1 MNKKIVY
8 SAFMVLLVLIA
19 GCGKDNYDE
28 PESVLTGHVVYQ
40 GQALQVRGTDEQV
53 RLQFYQDGY
62 AKHDPIDVFITQDG
76 SFTAKLFDGT
86 YKAVT
91 KDGNG
96 PWVNS
101 RDTTVIEVHGN
112 TTHDFEVTPFFTIAD
127 ATISLNETVM
137 DASFTINQV
146 VESATIGRV
155 FLLLNTTSFVD
166 EGYSAAKKEITEDLK
181 VGKVNFSLD
190 FSDNE
195 KVKNAS
201 ALFGRVCVQANGADQ
216 GIYSPVV
223 RLR

>member
-1 MNKKIVY
+1 M
-8 SAFMVLLVLIA
+8 ALLALVS

-62 AKHDPIDVFITQDG
+62 DKHDPIDVFVTQDG
-76 SFTAKLFDGT
+76 SFTAKLFDGK

-101 RDTTVIEVHGN
+101 RDTTVIDVHGS

-137 DASFTINQV
+137 NASFTINQV
-146 VESATIGRV
+146 VESATIAKV
-155 FLLLNTTSFVD
+155 FLMLNTTSFVD
-166 EGYSAAKKEITEDLK
+166 EGYSTAKEEITEDLNT
-181 VGKVNFSLD
+181 GKVSFSLD

-195 KVKNAS
+195 KLKNAP
-201 ALFGRVCVQANGADQ
+201 ALFGRVCVLANGADQ
-216 GIYSPVV
+216 AIYSPVV
-223 RLR
+223 RLK